1 MAAVLKPIPIIALND
16 DSNKD
21 FVWKGWFEHVRF
33 IVNNNVLST
42 SWSNISSTPTTFS
55 GYGIST
61 TSANLLAAISDETGT
76 GALVFANTPTLVT
89 PILGTPTSGTL
100 TNCTLPVGGITG
112 LAAGVATFLATSSS
126 VNLKAAVTDE
136 TGSGALVFAD
146 TPTLVTPV
154 LGAATGTSV
163 VLTGDV
169 TTGSVA
175 QFHKTSVNLT
185 NGAGVGAGTLL
196 TAPAAGNPTKWIG
209 IDDNGTIRYIP
220 AW

>member
-1 MAAVLKPIPIIALND
+1 MAAVLKPIPIIPLHE

-21 FVWKGWFEHVRF
+21 HVWKGWFEHVRF

-42 SWSNISSTPTTFS
+42 SWSNISSTPTSFS

-76 GALVFANTPTLVT
+76 GSLVFAN
-89 PILGTPTSGTL
+89 
-100 TNCTLPVGGITG
+100 
-112 LAAGVATFLATSSS
+112 
-126 VNLKAAVTDE
+126 
-136 TGSGALVFAD
+136 

-169 TTGSVA
+169 TTGSAA
-175 QFHKTSVNLT
+175 QFHKTSVALT
-185 NGAGVGAGTLL
+185 DGAGVGAGTLL

>member
-76 GALVFANTPTLVT
+76 GALVFATTPTLVT
-89 PILGTPTSGTL
+89 PILGTPTSGVI
-100 TNCTLPVGGITG
+100 TNCT
-112 LAAGVATFLATSSS
+112 
-126 VNLKAAVTDE
+126 
-136 TGSGALVFAD
+136 GS
-146 TPTLVTPV
+146 PTLTAPV

>member
-42 SWSNISSTPTTFS
+42 SWSNVSSTPTTFS

-76 GALVFANTPTLVT
+76 GSLVFAN
-89 PILGTPTSGTL
+89 
-100 TNCTLPVGGITG
+100 
-112 LAAGVATFLATSSS
+112 
-126 VNLKAAVTDE
+126 
-136 TGSGALVFAD
+136 

-169 TTGSVA
+169 TTGSAA

-209 IDDNGTIRYIP
+209 INDNGTIRYIP

>member
-1 MAAVLKPIPIIALND
+1 MATLTPYPAIPLTDNSQANAA
-16 DSNKD
+16 
-21 FVWKGWFEHVRF
+21 WMGWFERVRYL
-33 IVNNNVLST
+33 VNNNVLST
-42 SWSNISSTPTTFS
+42 SWASITSKPTTFA
-55 GYGIST
+55 GFGIA
-61 TSANLLAAISDETGT
+61 TSSADLIAVISDETGT
-76 GALVFANTPTLVT
+76 GSLVFANTPTLVT
-89 PILGTPTSGTL
+89 PVLGTPTSGTL

-112 LAAGVATFLATSSS
+112 LAAGVATFLATSTSA
-126 VNLKAAVTDE
+126 NLKTAVTDE

-169 TTGSVA
+169 TTGSAA
-175 QFHKTSVNLT
+175 QFHKTSVALT

-209 IDDNGTIRYIP
+209 ISDNGTIRYIP